1 MTRSRQHAES
11 DTRVP
16 QIEDALAEY
25 RRGHAKAKIK
35 VRQHNPVSIRVR
47 ILDPDFRG
55 KDLVDREKEVWHILE
70 RLPDEVQADITM
82 VLLLTPE
89 EARDSLANYEFEH
102 PTPSLL

>member
-1 MTRSRQHAES
+1 MTRSRQDRDS
-11 DTRVP
+11 DARAR
-16 QIEDALAEY
+16 QIEEALADY
-25 RRGHAKAKIK
+25 KKGHTKAKIR
-35 VRQHNPVSIRVR
+35 VRPHNPVSIRVR

-55 KDLVDREKEVWHILE
+55 KDLVDREKEVWRILE
-70 RLPDEVQADITM
+70 RLPDEVQADVTM